1 MDERNLLVRISR
13 MMLTGLLAGTF
24 YIGDAMSL
32 AATISDLSIH
42 ASRHLSSL
50 SKHYLGIGYR
60 HALLKSL
67 HTIQEGHGPDALY
80 IFWDPNCVYCHML
93 YEMLK
98 NNPAVWEKLTV
109 HWVPVGVIKPTSMAK
124 AATVIAGG
132 MPALRQDESQFN
144 RTSESGGAAVSTNP
158 KTIAEAKENT
168 AVLIRLMSEQGTKV
182 IATPTLWYPQGH
194 WIKTGVPPS
203 LAILLAALK
212 HTPESGD
219 GRDLS

>member
-1 MDERNLLVRISR
+1 MGDRKLLVSISR

-24 YIGDAMSL
+24 YIGDAMSS
-32 AATISDLSIH
+32 AATISDLSAH
-42 ASRHLSSL
+42 SSRQISSL
-50 SKHYLGIGYR
+50 SKPYLGTGYG

-67 HTIQEGHGPDALY
+67 HAFQEGRGPDALY
-80 IFWDPNCVYCHML
+80 IFWDPNCIYCHML
-93 YEMLK
+93 YEMLQK
-98 NNPAVWEKLTV
+98 NPAVWEKLTV

-132 MPALRQDESQFN
+132 MPALRQDENQFD
-144 RTSESGGAAVSTNP
+144 RTGESGGAAVSTNP
-158 KTIAEAKENT
+158 ETIAEARENT
-168 AVLIRLMSEQGTKV
+168 VVLIKLMSDHGTKV

-212 HTPESGD
+212 HTPGSGD
-219 GRDLS
+219 DRDLS